1 MKVKPIKIKIKEP
14 TSSAA
19 DRLYA
24 KQQAIRK
31 QKGLPDPSEYK
42 KKLDAMKKEE
52 VEQLDELSPATKAS
66 YVSKAKEQIKQSI
79 PYTKKGEEYR
89 DIAKNFI
96 EKRKKGIA
104 KVTEQHVEG
113 RFKPVKPRNVKSV
126 GTASPRQ
133 TSDSSDVRLKES
145 IKLGGTGGRGN
156 IYQYDRNPPPKDG
169 SELENIPSNAK
180 TEHQKRMKKALTD
193 LANKLKQTDP
203 KLREDVEQL
212 NEKKKLPGLWANI
225 HAKRKRGEPPAKPG
239 DKDYPKTLNIESAS
253 DDPQADQI
261 TTDNQKFPKKMSRKA
276 QIVKNAAKGNPDQFQ
291 SNPIL
296 DSDVNPQTN
305 KQ

>member
-14 TSSAA
+14 TPSAA

-24 KQQAIRK
+24 KHQAIRK
-31 QKGLPDPSEYK
+31 AKGLPDPSEYK
-42 KKLDAMKKEE
+42 KKLDTMKKEE

-66 YVSKAKEQIKQSI
+66 YVSKAKEQIKQSE
-79 PYTKKGEEYR
+79 PWTKKGEYR

-113 RFKPVKPRNVKSV
+113 RFKPVKPRNVKSA
-126 GTASPRQ
+126 GTASPRP
-133 TSDSSDVRLKES
+133 TSDSANVRLKES
-145 IKLGGTGGRGN
+145 VTVGRAVGRGN

-169 SELENIPSNAK
+169 SELENIPFNAK
-180 TEHQKRMKKALTD
+180 TEQQKRMKKALTD
-193 LANKLKQTDP
+193 LANKLKKTDP

-212 NEKKKLPGLWANI
+212 DEKKKLPGLWANI

-239 DKDYPKTLNIESAS
+239 DKDYPKTLNIESA
-253 DDPQADQI
+253 DDDLRADQI
-261 TTDNQKFPKKMSRKA
+261 TTDSKKFPKKMSRKA
-276 QIVKNAAKGNPDQFQ
+276 KIVKGIAKGNPDQFQ